1 MRFSLCSLCF
11 RAMVKEFDTWIHLQH
26 SPWLFANSNQAS
38 DSLNHKREN
47 ASAYRS
53 HIMQKGCYVNK
64 DSPGLLVS
72 GFSQTG
78 LIPPVRSH
86 CFGHSYA
93 SAMDVGRFSI
103 PTHGCG
109 QTVINSAEKRF
120 LVFDQSGD
128 KTSLIFS
135 SVSPLIPFGSL
146 SLHNLKPREQ
156 ISSRIFEEFPALI
169 DDDPIHKPNVVP
181 PDLEGFDKGD
191 GASVVNESE
200 MHEDTEEIDAL
211 LYSDD
216 EYDDLDEEVVNES
229 EMHED
234 TEEIDA
240 LLYSDDEYD
249 DLDED
254 VTSTGHSPS
263 DMTGFE
269 CKRPAESM
277 EEVASSS
284 VPTKRRRLEKE
295 EELDASLRDS
305 ASSLRTYF
313 DEVEPSH
320 GRGGNRGR
328 QEDEASS
335 NNHNNNKRS
344 KNMKREKIQETVGV
358 LRRLIPGGKG
368 KDAALILD
376 EAVQYLRSLKLKA
389 KALGG
394 TL

>member
-1 MRFSLCSLCF
+1 
-11 RAMVKEFDTWIHLQH
+11 MVKEFDTWIHLQH

-47 ASAYRS
+47 ASAYGS

-64 DSPGLLVS
+64 DSSGLSVS

-109 QTVINSAEKRF
+109 QTVTNNTEKRF

-128 KTSLIFS
+128 KTSLMFS
-135 SVSPLIPFGSL
+135 SVSPLIPFDSL
-146 SLHNLKPREQ
+146 SLNNLKPPPLPREQ
-156 ISSRIFEEFPALI
+156 VPSRIFEEF
-169 DDDPIHKPNVVP
+169 DPIHKPNVVSL
-181 PDLEGFDKGD
+181 DLEGFDKGD
-191 GASVVNESE
+191 GAS
-200 MHEDTEEIDAL
+200 I
-211 LYSDD
+211 
-216 EYDDLDEEVVNES
+216 VNES

-263 DMTGFE
+263 EMTGFE

-284 VPTKRRRLEKE
+284 APTKRRRLEKE

-335 NNHNNNKRS
+335 NSNNNNNNNRS
-344 KNMKREKIQETVGV
+344 KNMKRAKIQETVGV
-358 LRRLIPGGKG
+358 LRRLIPGVKG

-376 EAVQYLRSLKLKA
+376 EAIQYLRSLKLKA
-389 KALGG
+389 KALGV
-394 TL
+394 LSN